1 MGSLSGMI
9 SSGSLGFVSTAVSVV
24 FSEAWANDP
33 VSIQVSWPEGFF
45 TGLLNHQIRP
55 AMSRTWIVAT
65 MTKARL
71 KRGS

>member
-1 MGSLSGMI
+1 MM
-9 SSGSLGFVSTAVSVV
+9 SSGSLGLGSITGSAVDCA
-24 FSEAWANDP
+24 AWAKDP

>member
-1 MGSLSGMI
+1 MM
-9 SSGSLGFVSTAVSVV
+9 SSGSLGFVSTAVSEG
-24 FSEAWANDP
+24 FSEAWAKEP
-33 VSIQVSWPEGFF
+33 VSIHVSWPEGFF